1 MALQQLDDEVI
12 RKAQRGDQDAFALIV
27 RTYEVPVYNH
37 VLRLVNDRSLAEDL
51 TQDVF
56 VRVFQNLPRFSF
68 RSKFTTWLF
77 RLTVNRVV
85 DEIRA
90 QERRP
95 RSTVL
100 PTDDSLRVVDAA
112 HEEAETIDAI
122 WRAVGRLNPDL
133 KTALLM
139 RDVAGLSYDEIA
151 DALEITLMTVK
162 WRIYKARE
170 DVQLALAREGI
181 VVSGARERA
190 ARSAGAA

>member
-12 RKAQRGDQDAFALIV
+12 RKAQRGDRDAFALIV

-56 VRVFQNLPRFSF
+56 LRVYQSLPRFSF

-100 PTDDSLRVVDAA
+100 PTDESLRVADAA
-112 HEEAETIDAI
+112 HEEAETVGAI
-122 WRAVGRLNPDL
+122 WRAVAKLNPDL
-133 KTALLM
+133 KSALLM
-139 RDVAGLSYDEIA
+139 RDVAGLSYNEIA

-170 DVQLALAREGI
+170 EVQLAVAREGI
-181 VVSGARERA
+181 VFGGPREPTA
-190 ARSAGAA
+190 EAAGAA

>member
-1 MALQQLDDEVI
+1 MPLQQLDDEVI
-12 RKAQRGDQDAFALIV
+12 RKAQRGDRDAFALIV

-56 VRVFQNLPRFSF
+56 LRVYQNLSRFSF
-68 RSKFTTWLF
+68 NSKFTTWLF
-77 RLTVNRVV
+77 RVTVNRVV

-100 PTDDSLRVVDAA
+100 PTDESLRVADTT
-112 HEEAETIDAI
+112 HDEAETVDAI
-122 WRAVGRLNPDL
+122 WRAVAKLNPDL
-133 KTALLM
+133 KSALLM
-139 RDVAGLSYDEIA
+139 RDVAGLSYNEIA
-151 DALEITLMTVK
+151 EALEVTLMTVK

-170 DVQLALAREGI
+170 EVQLAVAREGI
-181 VVSGARERA
+181 VFTGERERTTEA
-190 ARSAGAA
+190 AGAA